1 MNTKAYIKVTP
12 KGGKRSYVMP
22 TGNAS
27 FYKAQ
32 GATVEEPTEEEVLN
46 AFPELKKKQSK
57 TAAEVSDKDA
67 KIAELEAENAELRTR
82 IDELDQKLAEI
93 IAEAE
98 EAVKGLE
105 DKAVADAEETEEAEE
120 AVKSKK
126 SKK

>member
-12 KGGKRSYVMP
+12 KGGKKSYVMP
-22 TGNAS
+22 AGNAS

-46 AFPELKKKQSK
+46 AFPELRKKQPK
-57 TAAEVSDKDA
+57 AVEEVSDKDA
-67 KIAELEAENAELRTR
+67 KIAELEAENAELRTH
-82 IDELDQKLAEI
+82 IDELDKKLAEM

-98 EAVKGLE
+98 ETMKDLE
-105 DKAVADAEETEEAEE
+105 DKAAADAEEAED
-120 AVKSKK
+120 APKAKK

>member
-12 KGGKRSYVMP
+12 KGGKKSYVMP
-22 TGNAS
+22 AGNAS

-46 AFPELKKKQSK
+46 AFPELRKKQPK
-57 TAAEVSDKDA
+57 AVEEVSDKDA
-67 KIAELEAENAELRTR
+67 KIAELEAENAELQTR
-82 IDELDQKLAEI
+82 IDELDKKLAEM

-98 EAVKGLE
+98 KALKENEEA
-105 DKAVADAEETEEAEE
+105 TEGAEE
-120 AVKSKK
+120 APQTKK

>member
-12 KGGKRSYVMP
+12 KGGKKSYVMP
-22 TGNAS
+22 AGNAS

-46 AFPELKKKQSK
+46 AFPELKKKQPK

-82 IDELDQKLAEI
+82 IDELDKKLAEM

-98 EAVKGLE
+98 EAVK
-105 DKAVADAEETEEAEE
+105 A
-120 AVKSKK
+120 KK

>member
-12 KGGKRSYVMP
+12 KGGKKSYVMP
-22 TGNAS
+22 AGNAS

-46 AFPELKKKQSK
+46 AFPELKKKQPK

-82 IDELDQKLAEI
+82 IDELDKKLAEM

-98 EAVKGLE
+98 EAVKDLE
-105 DKAVADAEETEEAEE
+105 DKAAEE
-120 AVKSKK
+120 AVKAKK

>member
-12 KGGKRSYVMP
+12 KGGKKSYVMP
-22 TGNAS
+22 AGNAS

-46 AFPELKKKQSK
+46 AFPELKKKQPK

-82 IDELDQKLAEI
+82 IDELDKKLAEM

-98 EAVKGLE
+98 EAVKDLE
-105 DKAVADAEETEEAEE
+105 DKAAADAEEAEE
-120 AVKSKK
+120 AVKTKK

>member
-12 KGGKRSYVMP
+12 KGGKKSYVMP
-22 TGNAS
+22 AGNAS

-46 AFPELKKKQSK
+46 AFPELRKKQPK
-57 TAAEVSDKDA
+57 AVEEVSDKDA

-82 IDELDQKLAEI
+82 IDELDKKLAEM

-98 EAVKGLE
+98 EAVKDLE
-105 DKAVADAEETEEAEE
+105 DKAAEEAEE
-120 AVKSKK
+120 AVKAKK

>member
-12 KGGKRSYVMP
+12 KGGKKSYVMP
-22 TGNAS
+22 AGNAS

-46 AFPELKKKQSK
+46 AFPELRKKQPK
-57 TAAEVSDKDA
+57 AVEEVSDKDA
-67 KIAELEAENAELRTR
+67 KIAELEAENAELRAR

-98 EAVKGLE
+98 ETVNDLE
-105 DKAVADAEETEEAEE
+105 DKAAADAAEAEE
-120 AVKSKK
+120 AVKAKK

>member
-12 KGGKRSYVMP
+12 KGGKKSYVMP
-22 TGNAS
+22 AGNAS

-46 AFPELKKKQSK
+46 AFPELRKKQPK

-67 KIAELEAENAELRTR
+67 RIAELEAENAELRTR
-82 IDELDQKLAEI
+82 IDELDKKFAEM

-98 EAVKGLE
+98 EAVKDLE
-105 DKAVADAEETEEAEE
+105 DKAAADAEEAEE
-120 AVKSKK
+120 AVKANK